1 MTNMSFTE
9 RERACGNAIS
19 SFSKPPAICQQR
31 NKAKRKHAAFDRALL
46 NRNGVMDIWNMAH
59 VEDGEKYY
67 IRKEYTEVSE
77 LQNRNGKPQ
86 IIIQQAPIATGQ
98 QAELQQTPPAAA
110 GEPAGGLGRKRVK

>member
-1 MTNMSFTE
+1 MRSVST
-9 RERACGNAIS
+9 
-19 SFSKPPAICQQR
+19 QL
-31 NKAKRKHAAFDRALL
+31 FDRALL

-77 LQNRNGKPQ
+77 LQNSNGKPQ

-98 QAELQQTPPAAA
+98 QAEPQQTPPAAA
-110 GEPAGGLGRKRVK
+110 GEPAGGLGEKEGVNNAD